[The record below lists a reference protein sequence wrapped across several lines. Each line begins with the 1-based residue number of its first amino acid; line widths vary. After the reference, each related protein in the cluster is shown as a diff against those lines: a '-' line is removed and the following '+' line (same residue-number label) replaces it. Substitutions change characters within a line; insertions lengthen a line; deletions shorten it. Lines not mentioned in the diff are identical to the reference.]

1 MSLFHHIILA
11 FSALTLLVGRQEEHA
26 TCKRLSGGVLV
37 WLSGARCRLFAYS
50 QADATAIAKPHR
62 LLPRLKPDWF
72 YLSGTG

>member
-1 MSLFHHIILA
+1 
-11 FSALTLLVGRQEEHA
+11 LVGRQEEHA

-37 WLSGARCRLFAYS
+37 WLTYMSGARCRLFAYA

-72 YLSGTG
+72 YFSGTGLPRLC